1 MTLPDTGQRFSNQAA
16 IGNPMAPNMK
26 TKANAALT
34 TGQGLAT
41 FTLHPEFC
49 HHETLFQNLG
59 KGAYFSLKKAFQGIA
74 PAFVGEFS
82 DNAGRRP
89 AYLVCGLLYIAA
101 NIGLALQNTYAGLL
115 VLRCLQ
121 SAGSSGTISLIYA
134 VVADVVTTSE
144 RGSYVVYAS
153 IAPQIGPSVGPV
165 IGGLL
170 AEYANWHFIFWF
182 LVIVACLVFIPLGL
196 FFPETCRKIVGNG
209 SIPPA
214 KFNRCLTNKLRE
226 KGAAATEGISPPSED
241 TSRSSTTKTPRLRF
255 PNPFSVLRLLIQKE
269 CGPILVYAALVSSGM
284 FSTVA
289 LIPSQFQR
297 IYGFNEL
304 QISLCYIPLGCG
316 TIAAAFVR
324 GRILDSRFR
333 YYAKQLQ
340 LEVVK
345 NRRMDLTNFP
355 LERARIEVAL
365 PTLFLG
371 AACTIGFGWT
381 LQYETS
387 LAGPLILVFFIGFSA
402 SATSNTLQVL
412 LVDIYPGRPG
422 AVTAA
427 NNLLRCWLGAGASAL
442 VIPMIDAMG
451 IGWTSTFFSL
461 IVIAFS
467 PLLWYIMKHGPRWRR
482 EAAAKLKRKLD
493 DGV

>member
-1 MTLPDTGQRFSNQAA
+1 M
-16 IGNPMAPNMK
+16 
-26 TKANAALT
+26 
-34 TGQGLAT
+34 
-41 FTLHPEFC
+41 
-49 HHETLFQNLG
+49 
-59 KGAYFSLKKAFQGIA
+59 
-74 PAFVGEFS
+74 GEFS

-89 AYLVCGLLYIAA
+89 AYLICGLLYIAA
-101 NIGLALQNTYAGLL
+101 NVGLAIQNSYVGLL

-153 IAPQIGPSVGPV
+153 IAPQIGPSIGPV
-165 IGGLL
+165 IGGLF

-182 LVIVACLVFIPLGL
+182 LVIVACVVFIPLGL
-196 FFPETCRKIVGNG
+196 FFPETCRRIVGNG
-209 SIPPA
+209 SIPPG
-214 KFNRCLTNKLRE
+214 KLNRCLTNKLRE
-226 KGAAATEGISPPSED
+226 KTAAIADGRCPSLED
-241 TSRSSTTKTPRLRF
+241 KCKASAKKPPRLRF

-269 CGPILVYAALVSSGM
+269 CGPILLYAGLISSGM

-289 LIPSQFQR
+289 LIPSQFQQ

-333 YYAKQLQ
+333 HYAKQLG
-340 LEVVK
+340 LEVVS
-345 NRRMDLTNFP
+345 NHRMDLTDFP
-355 LERARIEVAL
+355 LERARIEAAL

-381 LQYETS
+381 LQGETN
-387 LAGPLILVFFIGFSA
+387 LAGPLILVFFIGFSS
-402 SATSNTLQVL
+402 SATVNTIQVL

-442 VIPMIDAMG
+442 VVPMIDAMG
-451 IGWTSTFFSL
+451 IGWTSTFFSFV
-461 IVIAFS
+461 VIAFS

-482 EAAAKLKRKLD
+482 EAAENLKRKLD
-493 DGV
+493 DEIQDR